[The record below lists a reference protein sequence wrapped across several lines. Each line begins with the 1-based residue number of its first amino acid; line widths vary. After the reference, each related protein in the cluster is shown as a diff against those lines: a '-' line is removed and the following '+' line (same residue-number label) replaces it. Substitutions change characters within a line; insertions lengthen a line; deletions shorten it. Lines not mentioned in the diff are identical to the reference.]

1 MDNVTVAELK
11 EMLQYY
17 FAGTKEIRKIGC
29 IGENRALEIK
39 RLIKEKIFKEGKKY
53 IMPQNMV
60 PMCEVFEYFGIDI
73 DYLYKVTEIT
83 ERKIVNGRTK

>member
-1 MDNVTVAELK
+1 MDNVTIAELK

-53 IMPQNMV
+53 IAARQ
-60 PMCEVFEYFGIDI
+60 
-73 DYLYKVTEIT
+73 L
-83 ERKIVNGRTK
+83 

>member
-1 MDNVTVAELK
+1 
-11 EMLQYY
+11 
-17 FAGTKEIRKIGC
+17 
-29 IGENRALEIK
+29 
-39 RLIKEKIFKEGKKY
+39 
-53 IMPQNMV
+53 MPQNMV